1 MLYEKTFAVQRER
14 ERERKNQ
21 IAKTHFKESSL
32 GFKETHTHTHTHTR
46 RVTLQRVTL
55 HSVASLH
62 LLHSA
67 VKNGSHEHS
76 FDNKNVAVLLKV

>member
-14 ERERKNQ
+14 EREE
-21 IAKTHFKESSL
+21 ESNCKDSL
-32 GFKETHTHTHTHTR
+32 QRIITWLQRNTHTHTR
-46 RVTLQRVTL
+46 RVTLQRVPL